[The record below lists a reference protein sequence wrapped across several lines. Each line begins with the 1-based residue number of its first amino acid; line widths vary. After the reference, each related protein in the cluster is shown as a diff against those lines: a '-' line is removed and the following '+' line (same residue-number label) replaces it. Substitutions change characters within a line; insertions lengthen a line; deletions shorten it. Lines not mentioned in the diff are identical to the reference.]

1 MVVSDVS
8 SPSGVS
14 RVQVPVWCASDQSDI
29 KWYDAEKQGDG
40 TYKATVSMSHHRY
53 ATGKYIADTY
63 VTAGN
68 GIQQGTG
75 RVTQEVKLPD
85 MEISA
90 QDKDGKETVYSLRAT
105 NVSLLGV
112 VRNVQFATWSVK
124 GGQDDI
130 EWYGGTRDSSGAWNA
145 TARISNHK
153 TAGTYQ
159 AHAYAT
165 LADGSMRFLG
175 AASFVVT
182 EPAITEPLKIV
193 EYDEKT
199 GDFKVLVS
207 GIKSPSGVGAVLVPV
222 WSKSDQSDIKWY
234 EAIKQS
240 DGAYMAKVDPKYHN
254 YNSGTYKIHVY
265 VTSGNGIQSFVGSTS
280 CQVSSTELYTI
291 MGNTTVTVNQMVKYY
306 QSSGIAYPSTAL
318 GKGGAPT
325 LEAFCQLY
333 YEEAEMEGVK
343 AEVAFAQAMKETGWL
358 QYGGMVKIEQ
368 FNFAGIGALDGNA
381 SGNCASFSDVRTG
394 IRAQIQHLKAYASTE
409 NLKNVCVDPRFN
421 LVKRGVA
428 PYVEW
433 LGQKE
438 NPTGNGWATA
448 ADYGLN
454 IVNMIGKMK
463 IM

>member
-1 MVVSDVS
+1 M
-8 SPSGVS
+8 
-14 RVQVPVWCASDQSDI
+14 
-29 KWYDAEKQGDG
+29 
-40 TYKATVSMSHHRY
+40 
-53 ATGKYIADTY
+53 
-63 VTAGN
+63 
-68 GIQQGTG
+68 
-75 RVTQEVKLPD
+75 
-85 MEISA
+85 
-90 QDKDGKETVYSLRAT
+90 
-105 NVSLLGV
+105 
-112 VRNVQFATWSVK
+112 
-124 GGQDDI
+124 
-130 EWYGGTRDSSGAWNA
+130 
-145 TARISNHK
+145 
-153 TAGTYQ
+153 
-159 AHAYAT
+159 
-165 LADGSMRFLG
+165 
-175 AASFVVT
+175 VT